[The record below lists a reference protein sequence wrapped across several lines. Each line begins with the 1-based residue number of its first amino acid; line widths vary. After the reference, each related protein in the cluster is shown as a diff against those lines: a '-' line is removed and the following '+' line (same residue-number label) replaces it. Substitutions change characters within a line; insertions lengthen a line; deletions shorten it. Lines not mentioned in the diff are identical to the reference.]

1 MSAEPIIYG
10 LIFVGVLVLVEG
22 LYLVAFGKS
31 ISLNSRVNRRL
42 EMLEKGERRDEVL
55 EKLRK
60 EMQQHMDAKTIPLY
74 SLLSEKA
81 QRAAIAFTPKQLI
94 MIMAGLAFVAFLGLT
109 IGTETDLAV
118 RVLLSIAI
126 GVGAVYFWVAS
137 KASKRMGLIEEQLPD
152 AVELMVRSLRVG
164 HPFSNA
170 ISIVSKEIQDP
181 LASEF
186 GVIADESAY
195 GRDVGEALK
204 DMAERLDMQ
213 DLRFLAVAVTIQQQ
227 SGGNLAEILSGLA
240 KVIRARFRLFRRVK
254 AITAEAKWSGK
265 FLSAFPIVALIVI
278 NVSDPNYYDDV
289 YDHPLFIPACF
300 AVGIFLII
308 YRRHPRFLARV
319 RPTQLAL
326 WSCLAALAHG
336 AGLML
341 VPIYLD
347 LCAVAELDTGHRAV
361 RALMGSTLQTAIL
374 VALVHTLSM
383 AAAGGIMAIG
393 VYFWLGL
400 KFLSKTW
407 FNLDLVWAISLVA
420 VGAFGVWSAV
430 YE

>member
-10 LIFVGVLVLVEG
+10 LIFIGVLVLVEG

-42 EMLEKGERRDEVL
+42 EMLDKGTRREEVL

-60 EMQQHMDAKTIPLY
+60 EMQQHMDAKSIPLY

-81 QRAAIAFTPKQLI
+81 QKAAIAFTPKQLI
-94 MIMAGLAFVAFLGLT
+94 MLMGGLGVIAFLGLT
-109 IGTETDLAV
+109 IGTQTDVAV
-118 RVLLSIAI
+118 RAMLSVGI
-126 GVGAVYFWVAS
+126 GIGAVYFWVAS
-137 KASKRMGLIEEQLPD
+137 KAGKRMGMIEEQLPD

-164 HPFSNA
+164 HPFTNA

-227 SGGNLAEILSGLA
+227 SGGNLAEILDGLA

-265 FLSAFPIVALIVI
+265 FLSAFPVVALIVI
-278 NVSDPNYYDDV
+278 NVSDPNYYDAV
-289 YDHPLFIPACF
+289 MDHPYFVPACF
-300 AVGIFLII
+300 LVGIFLAVNL
-308 YRRHPRFLARV
+308 FVMRV
-319 RPTQLAL
+319 LTDIK
-326 WSCLAALAHG
+326 
-336 AGLML
+336 
-341 VPIYLD
+341 V
-347 LCAVAELDTGHRAV
+347 
-361 RALMGSTLQTAIL
+361 
-374 VALVHTLSM
+374 
-383 AAAGGIMAIG
+383 
-393 VYFWLGL
+393 
-400 KFLSKTW
+400 
-407 FNLDLVWAISLVA
+407 
-420 VGAFGVWSAV
+420 
-430 YE
+430 